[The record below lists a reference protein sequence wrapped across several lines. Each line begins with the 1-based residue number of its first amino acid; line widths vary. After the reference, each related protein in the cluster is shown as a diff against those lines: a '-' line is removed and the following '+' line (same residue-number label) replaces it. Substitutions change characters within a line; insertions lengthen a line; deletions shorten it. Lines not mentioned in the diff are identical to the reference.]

1 MKAKIDPNSG
11 QPSVEF
17 GTVEDFKTIAH
28 LWNKLFPP
36 RTRFLKSRPNWLF
49 EFYSDDKIKWL
60 KSSDNEVRAPYE
72 IIHDYRKNPIGNWG
86 TCIYKGDYAFP
97 NKLSRVREIMV
108 NKFSKSGKLS
118 KGSGICPRVS
128 NVSLQ
133 NNMLSIDIEKAFYFD
148 QVATNLSLDFKH
160 KEEIADSIGANT
172 IREWDIKQ
180 SKTKKGGIPSFTK
193 SRLANTIG
201 VAMAIVA
208 TNKQGQKVILIRKR
222 TSDVAVFQNTLT
234 LPFSFAL
241 NFEPN
246 NIEINQPDSILNLIK
261 PDFRH
266 EQAQELGLEPNEVDF
281 GNIKPLLFCREL
293 CRGGKPQFILEI
305 EIKTPFEE
313 LASRIVE
320 APTAKPEYTSKL
332 MGRTIENAKKLKHE
346 LSHDLLAY
354 IVAKS

>member
-1 MKAKIDPNSG
+1 MKAKIDPNTG
-11 QPSVEF
+11 QPSIEF

-28 LWNKLFPP
+28 LWDKLFPP
-36 RTRFLKSRPNWLF
+36 KTRFLKSKPSYLF

-60 KSSDNEVRAPYE
+60 KSSDNEIKAPCE
-72 IIHDYRKNPIGNWG
+72 VIHDYRKNPISNWG
-86 TCIYKGDYAFP
+86 TCVYKGDYAFP
-97 NKLSRVREIMV
+97 NKLSRVKELMV
-108 NKFSKSGKLS
+108 AKFSKAGKLS

-128 NVSLQ
+128 NVSVQ
-133 NNMLSIDIEKAFYFD
+133 DNMLAIDIERASYYD

-160 KEEIADSIGANT
+160 NEEIAESLGAKT

-180 SKTKKGGIPSFTK
+180 SKTKKGSIPSFTK

-208 TNKQGQKVILIRKR
+208 TNKRGQKVILIRKR
-222 TSDVAVFQNTLT
+222 TSDVAVFENTLT
-234 LPFSFAL
+234 LPFSFVL
-241 NFEPN
+241 NFEPHN
-246 NIEINQPDSILNLIK
+246 MEPGQTDSILNLIK

-266 EQAQELGLEPNEVDF
+266 EQAQELGLEPHEIDF
-281 GNIKPLLFCREL
+281 ANVKPILFCREL

-305 EIKTPFEE
+305 EIKTLFVE

-320 APTAKPEYTSKL
+320 APTLKPEYTSKL
-332 MGRTIENAKKLKHE
+332 LGRSIENAKKLKQE

-354 IVAKS
+354 LVAKS